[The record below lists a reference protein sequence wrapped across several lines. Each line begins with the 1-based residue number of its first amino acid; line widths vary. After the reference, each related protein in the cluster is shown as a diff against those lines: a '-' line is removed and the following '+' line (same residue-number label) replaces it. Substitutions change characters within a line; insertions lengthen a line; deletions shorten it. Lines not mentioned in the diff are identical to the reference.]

1 MKKILLCLLA
11 AACLLTAAPKKPKL
25 VLVIAIDQFR
35 YDYLTRYRAEYHA
48 GFDRLLT
55 KGAVFTNARYRHF
68 PPLTALGHSVIL
80 SGAMPSV
87 SGIAGNEWYDPDEGR
102 HVTSVSDSHT
112 QLVGGNGGEG
122 ASPHRLL
129 VSTVGDELKMADG
142 GKSRVVGISL
152 KDRAAIL
159 LVGHMADAAYWFD
172 PRAAI
177 SSAARTIS
185 ASCRNG

>member
-1 MKKILLCLLA
+1 MRAISALLCLLA

-35 YDYLTRYRAEYHA
+35 YDYLTRYRGEYHA

-87 SGIAGNEWYDPDEGR
+87 SGIAGNEWFDRDEGDGLL
-102 HVTSVSDSHT
+102 HADLPPAAG
-112 QLVGGNGGEG
+112 LVYPTG
-122 ASPHRLL
+122 S
-129 VSTVGDELKMADG
+129 
-142 GKSRVVGISL
+142 
-152 KDRAAIL
+152 
-159 LVGHMADAAYWFD
+159 
-172 PRAAI
+172 
-177 SSAARTIS
+177 
-185 ASCRNG
+185 

>member
-1 MKKILLCLLA
+1 MKKALMCLLA

-35 YDYLTRYRAEYHA
+35 YDYLTRYRGEYHA

-55 KGAVFTNARYRHF
+55 RGAVFTNARYRHF

-87 SGIAGNEWYDPDEGR
+87 SGIAGNDWYDRDEGQ

-122 ASPHRLL
+122 ASPRRML
-129 VSTVGDELKMADG
+129 VSTMGRHSAG
-142 GKSRVVGISL
+142 GPHGR
-152 KDRAAIL
+152 RRIL
-159 LVGHMADAAYWFD
+159 VRPHQRQFRQQHILP
-172 PRAAI
+172 PR
-177 SSAARTIS
+177 SA
-185 ASCRNG
+185 GMGEGLQP